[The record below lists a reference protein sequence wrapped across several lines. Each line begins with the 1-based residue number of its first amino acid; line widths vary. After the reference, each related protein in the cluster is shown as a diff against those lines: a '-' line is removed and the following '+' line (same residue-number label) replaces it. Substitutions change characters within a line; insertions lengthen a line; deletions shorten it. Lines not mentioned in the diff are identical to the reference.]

1 MLRALTVAIGLS
13 TALPCTAAPEPMS
26 LAPGIDLIP
35 GDFTPGTQPDGN
47 TVVIRGSEGLLV
59 FDTGRHRNHTQAI
72 IEFARRQGVPVKVIV
87 NSHWHLDHVGGNPW
101 LRNEYPDARVY
112 ASGAID
118 AALHGFL
125 ADYRATLQKQLDE
138 AMGDAAKQAGLRDE
152 LAIIGAGAQLAP
164 DERITATREHYFVG
178 RKMIIG
184 LVRNA
189 ATAGDVYLF
198 DPASGVLA
206 SGDLVTLPVPFLD
219 TACPQ
224 GWRRALD
231 TLNAVH
237 FELIVPGHGFPMHR
251 DQFEAYRR
259 AYGNLLDC
267 AGTAHSKAQ
276 CTEGW
281 LHDVGPLVPPS
292 QQQFARVLLDY
303 YMDRSL
309 RADAKH
315 TAAICAAA

>member
-1 MLRALTVAIGLS
+1 
-13 TALPCTAAPEPMS
+13 MS

-47 TVVIRGSEGLLV
+47 TVVIRGSDGLLV

-72 IEFARRQGVPVKVIV
+72 IDLARRHGEPVKVIV

-101 LRNEYPDARVY
+101 LRSEYPDARVY

-125 ADYRATLQKQLDE
+125 ADYRATLRKQLDE
-138 AMGDAAKQAGLRDE
+138 AKGDAVKQAGLRDE
-152 LAIIGAGAQLAP
+152 LAIIDAGAQLAP
-164 DERITATREHYFVG
+164 DERVTATRERYLVG
-178 RKMIIG
+178 RKMTVG

-189 ATAGDVYLF
+189 ATPGDVYLL

-231 TLNAVH
+231 TLHTVQ
-237 FELIVPGHGFPMHR
+237 FELIVPGHGAPMR
-251 DQFEAYRR
+251 REEFEAYRR
-259 AYGNLLDC
+259 AYGHLLDC
-267 AGTAHSKAQ
+267 AGTTHSKAE

-315 TAAICAAA
+315 TAAMCAAL